1 MSAEHAGD
9 VAELRSRGVVKLKG
23 DDSYALWL
31 KTACGQLSARQ
42 LHKLADVADAY
53 GKGIILFTT
62 RQIPMIPFVRLGDVP
77 RAQTELNREDVTL
90 DRCGPTVRNVNVCY
104 DDVTCPEALANS
116 LSLGEKLDHF
126 FHVAMTHKVKL
137 GVAGCAKDCDM
148 VRVLTDIGFIAAES
162 GGRVG
167 YDVYV
172 GGRLG
177 LKSSIGQRVAE
188 GLVEEQCVRLVQNY
202 FHLMNTQGKK
212 DERAADLM
220 TRLGYLPVRQALHL
234 DLDSA
239 SGVAPIR
246 CPARAAPT
254 ESATS
259 IIRVRANSGEVT
271 SAQLRRIADM
281 AAEYGR
287 GFVHFAVRGGPE
299 IPGVRASDVG
309 AANTALQAAGLEPLG
324 DGLAN
329 LQSCFGGYC
338 TEGNTDPQS
347 LLRRVE
353 ALAREK
359 GLDKQRVTVS
369 GSGCPNAC
377 GIPALSDIGF
387 HGAVEPRVEAA
398 SCNGCGICVPVCKR
412 RAIELRDGVAVL
424 NADECRHCG
433 VCITVCPFG
442 GMVEGRRGFAL
453 SVGGRGDGDTRLGRV
468 IANFLSED
476 EALQAAE
483 VCLRVIQSHGTDAAA
498 VIDRHGIGV
507 FKDALAAR
515 AASQEHAR

>member
-42 LHKLADVADAY
+42 LHRVADVADVY

-77 RAQTELNREDVTL
+77 RAQAELNRDDVTL

-104 DDVTCPEALANS
+104 DDVTCPDALTDS

-126 FHVAMTHKVKL
+126 FHVPMTHKVKL
-137 GVAGCAKDCDM
+137 GVAGCGRDCIM
-148 VRVLTDIGFIAAES
+148 VRALTDIGFVA
-162 GGRVG
+162 GGVPGCVG
-167 YDVYV
+167 FSVYV

-177 LKSSIGQRVAE
+177 LKSSIGARVAE
-188 GLVEEQCVRLVQNY
+188 GLAEEQCVRLVQNY
-202 FHLMNTQGKK
+202 FHLMNTQGKT

-220 TRLGYLPVRQALHL
+220 SRLGLETVKQALHRDL
-234 DLDSA
+234 DLA

-246 CPARAAPT
+246 CPARTARP
-254 ESATS
+254 EPGNG

-271 SAQLRRIADM
+271 SVQLRKIADT

-309 AANTALQAAGLEPLG
+309 AANSALQAAGLEPLG
-324 DGLAN
+324 KGLAN

-338 TEGNTDPQS
+338 TESNADPQS

-353 ALAREK
+353 ALVREK
-359 GLDKQRVTVS
+359 GLDRQNFTIS

-377 GIPALSDIGF
+377 GIPTLSDIGF
-387 HGAVEPRVEAA
+387 HGAVEPRVDTV
-398 SCNGCGICVPVCKR
+398 SCNGCGICIPVCKR
-412 RAIELRDGVAVL
+412 RAIELRDGMAVL
-424 NADECRHCG
+424 KADECRHCG

-442 GMVEGRRGFAL
+442 GMVESRRGFAL
-453 SVGGRGDGDTRLGRV
+453 SVGGRGDGDTRIGQV
-468 IANFLSED
+468 IANFLSD
-476 EALQAAE
+476 DDALHAAE
-483 VCLRVIQSHGTDAAA
+483 VCLRVIQSHATDAAT

-507 FKDALAAR
+507 FRNALASHPAVQDQAR
-515 AASQEHAR
+515 